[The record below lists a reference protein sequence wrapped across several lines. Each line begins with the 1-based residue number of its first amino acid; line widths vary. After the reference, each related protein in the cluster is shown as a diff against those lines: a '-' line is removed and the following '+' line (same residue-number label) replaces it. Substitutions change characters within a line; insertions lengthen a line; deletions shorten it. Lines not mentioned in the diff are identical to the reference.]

1 MDNAGI
7 MHEACRYH
15 EEIMYWSC
23 RDHSEDHAG
32 IRQTVINTKKA
43 GGQPSETKELKLPWL
58 RQHVKRKYYPLN
70 VRRLTFAREAIL
82 KHGKRCTVRICQL
95 TEWRLKNQCHESFFS
110 MNPSWIFK
118 LSNRTVC
125 YFKTRTVFK
134 YISKFI
140 VRNVQLRLAINL
152 SNSSGKK
159 SAKALLKQETKQ

>member
-1 MDNAGI
+1 MQMSRIDHAL
-7 MHEACRYH
+7 
-15 EEIMYWSC
+15 IMYWSC

-43 GGQPSETKELKLPWL
+43 VGQPSETKELKLPWL

-95 TEWRLKNQCHESFFS
+95 TEWRLKNQSHKSCFS

-118 LSNRTVC
+118 LSN
-125 YFKTRTVFK
+125 
-134 YISKFI
+134 
-140 VRNVQLRLAINL
+140 
-152 SNSSGKK
+152 SNSVLPGTESFP
-159 SAKALLKQETKQ
+159 LLKKMKILK